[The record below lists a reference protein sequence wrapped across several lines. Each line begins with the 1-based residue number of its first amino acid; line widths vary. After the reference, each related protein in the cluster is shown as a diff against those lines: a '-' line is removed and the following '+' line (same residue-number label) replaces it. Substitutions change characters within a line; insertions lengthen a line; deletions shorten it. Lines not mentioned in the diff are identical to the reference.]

1 MEFLRV
7 PYSVLLFFAFTF
19 WFLACFFDV
28 FVSLFPSMMMTY
40 KLYHLLPPPSSFLDT
55 VGIIIFDR
63 SLLKIT
69 LRLRVSHRGLF
80 FITLDN
86 FVPIYL
92 EPTLKCLF
100 VVLLLLLNEIFFSPG
115 FQPSLSAPCSLYKT
129 MMLVFYTYRWS
140 KCTHINPRT
149 SWPSLVVY

>member
-100 VVLLLLLNEIFFSPG
+100 VVLLLLSLMKFS
-115 FQPSLSAPCSLYKT
+115 FRQASSLHSLPPAACTKLWCS
-129 MMLVFYTYRWS
+129 S
-140 KCTHINPRT
+140 STHIVEVNVLT
-149 SWPSLVVY
+149 